1 MDTNKNDI
9 FTMLESG
16 TFYKG
21 SDIKNGIKYSLFLKK
36 FLNIH
41 FASIIKFKKRFMD
54 NLGGSISDEEYYK
67 LEMDDN
73 GNISIT
79 KKDWFNMYYSFD
91 TKDDYIYTMKIIDE
105 MDQVIDKIKLT
116 SDIYDEIIYNINH
129 NDQYSV
135 VSLDIPRFHML
146 YSYLIICSFY
156 I

>member
-1 MDTNKNDI
+1 MSDKYLTYITYVFTSSQERKFKMDTNKNDI
-9 FTMLESG
+9 FAMLESG

-73 GNISIT
+73 GNISII
-79 KKDWFNMYYSFD
+79 KKD
-91 TKDDYIYTMKIIDE
+91 
-105 MDQVIDKIKLT
+105 
-116 SDIYDEIIYNINH
+116 
-129 NDQYSV
+129 
-135 VSLDIPRFHML
+135 
-146 YSYLIICSFY
+146 
-156 I
+156 